1 MSWFVGVGVECQ
13 VVVAALREVHVSWEN
28 YLGPSPDAGLL
39 PGEGVLPPV
48 GRKCCERAAGPGPG
62 VLSTACNAGGMGA

>member
-1 MSWFVGVGVECQ
+1 MGGWGRVPGCCSRTPRG
-13 VVVAALREVHVSWEN
+13 AHVSWEN
-28 YLGPSPDAGLL
+28 DLGPSPDAELV
-39 PGEGVLPPV
+39 PRESVLPPV